1 MTPSSSSPSAIRS
14 DDEILLDDTTNL
26 VDGAKALHE
35 SMTIAADATTAI
47 MKRMI
52 SIIIDA
58 SPLCYNTTVVYD
70 VCGKDLRL
78 W

>member
-35 SMTIAADATTAI
+35 SMTIAADATAAI

-52 SIIIDA
+52 SWMCVIDV
-58 SPLCYNTTVVYD
+58 NM
-70 VCGKDLRL
+70 
-78 W
+78 